1 MEERTGKS
9 HSCHLQNRAAVAL
22 TGVSEVVSFDEN
34 QVIVDT
40 DLGLLTLKGRDLH
53 ISRLTVEKGEADVE
67 GQVDSLVY
75 SSNDAYR
82 KSGQSLLARLF
93 K

>member
-9 HSCHLQNRAAVAL
+9 HSCHLKDRAAVTL
-22 TGVSEVVSFDEN
+22 TGISEVVSFDEN

-40 DLGLLTLKGRDLH
+40 DLGLLILKGRDLH